1 MIFYS
6 ENKNKFILLTILTV
20 FFGSLILMS
29 WLNFMSTLEI
39 APLEEPMIQEVTQEI
54 DSSLTEAKDSF
65 SQGASEFDTVKTELE
80 KEVKQEELLEAT
92 RNYLETKE

>member
-1 MIFYS
+1 
-6 ENKNKFILLTILTV
+6 
-20 FFGSLILMS
+20 MS
-29 WLNFMSTLEI
+29 KLEI

-54 DSSLTEAKDSF
+54 DSSLTDVKNSV
-65 SQGASEFDTVKTELE
+65 SQGTQEFDTVKTELE

>member
-6 ENKNKFILLTILTV
+6 ENKNKFILLTILTI
-20 FFGSLILMS
+20 FFGSLIFWR
-29 WLNFMSTLEI
+29 WLNFMSKLEI

-54 DSSLTEAKDSF
+54 DSSLTDVKNSV
-65 SQGASEFDTVKTELE
+65 SQGTQEFDTVKTELE